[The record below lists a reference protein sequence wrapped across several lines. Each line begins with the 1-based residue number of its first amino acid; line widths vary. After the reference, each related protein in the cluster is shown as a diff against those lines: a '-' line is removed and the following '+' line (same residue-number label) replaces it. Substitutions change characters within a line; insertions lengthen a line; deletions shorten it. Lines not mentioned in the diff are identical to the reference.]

1 MTQDEGAGA
10 SATRAPM
17 SIDEAKSAV
26 LKQVEFY
33 FADANLPFDKFLF
46 TLTRKDPEGWVPI
59 DTIASFKR
67 MKPMREVL
75 SSQDIA
81 EALRGSTSLLE
92 VDSDGKRVRRKAEMK
107 PVPDA
112 HARSIYAKGFPDE
125 FDGLQEELES
135 FFAQFGKIN
144 GVRMRRENEKPRK
157 FKNSVFVEF
166 ADAAEMRAFLE
177 KAKATEPQEDGGHG
191 IEYKGAKLVAM
202 SKPAYVE
209 MKMKEK
215 GIDPNNNSSSSKSS
229 SSKSGR
235 KFNAF
240 REMERERRSSDGPDV
255 SKSTRSEPLEF
266 EYNGQMLCT
275 KPDGTIEAD
284 KVSFP
289 AQSVLRFT
297 NASKDGSWKDLKDTL
312 STLHPTLF
320 VEFPAEAVEGVVG
333 FREPVSDEKLREI
346 QDKGI
351 TVGGSTVSWERV
363 GEDKARD
370 FYVERA
376 NFRASFLLDRREA
389 ERHAPRRGGRGGGRG
404 SRGGRGGRGGHA
416 GRGGGHAGASPATG
430 SNEKRKSTDEPPE
443 IGAKRSKTTDQA
455 S

>member
-177 KAKATEPQEDGGHG
+177 
-191 IEYKGAKLVAM
+191 
-202 SKPAYVE
+202 
-209 MKMKEK
+209 
-215 GIDPNNNSSSSKSS
+215 
-229 SSKSGR
+229 
-235 KFNAF
+235 
-240 REMERERRSSDGPDV
+240 
-255 SKSTRSEPLEF
+255 
-266 EYNGQMLCT
+266 
-275 KPDGTIEAD
+275 
-284 KVSFP
+284 
-289 AQSVLRFT
+289 
-297 NASKDGSWKDLKDTL
+297 L
-312 STLHPTLF
+312 SLIH
-320 VEFPAEAVEGVVG
+320 
-333 FREPVSDEKLREI
+333 I
-346 QDKGI
+346 
-351 TVGGSTVSWERV
+351 
-363 GEDKARD
+363 
-370 FYVERA
+370 
-376 NFRASFLLDRREA
+376 
-389 ERHAPRRGGRGGGRG
+389 
-404 SRGGRGGRGGHA
+404 
-416 GRGGGHAGASPATG
+416 
-430 SNEKRKSTDEPPE
+430 
-443 IGAKRSKTTDQA
+443 
-455 S
+455 